1 MKEGFFF
8 YLVKRGFLALFTL
21 LVILF
26 VSYLLMRLA
35 PGDPSKSTMLGEG
48 KETLASDRSE
58 LGKNL
63 AVQEKLH
70 LDKPI
75 PVGFF
80 LWFRNVCKGDFG
92 ESVAVDK
99 GRPVLTLIMEH
110 LPNTL
115 KLNFLAI
122 LLTYAF
128 AIPLGIFSA
137 VKGEC
142 KLDTALNIFLFF
154 LFSLPV
160 LWSAL
165 MLQALFCKGGLYPVF
180 PLKGLGISLEEGMST
195 WQFMYETLLH
205 YVLPVIC
212 LSYGNFAALARFT
225 RSGML
230 DVIREDYIRTA
241 RSKGVREVSVILHH
255 AFRNALILM
264 ITLFAGL
271 LPSLVGGSIL
281 VEYIFNIPG
290 MGALSMMA
298 LSSRDLPLM
307 MALFFMGG
315 FLTLAGIFTA
325 DILYVLADPRIDFKS
340 RIS

>member
-8 YLVKRGFLALFTL
+8 YLVKRFFLALFTFF
-21 LVILF
+21 VILGA
-26 VSYLLMRLA
+26 SYFLMRLA
-35 PGDPSKSTMLGEG
+35 PGDPAKSTMFGEG
-48 KETLASDRSE
+48 KEQLSADKVELAQNNSLR
-58 LGKNL
+58 
-63 AVQEKLH
+63 EKLH

-75 PVGFF
+75 HVGFF
-80 LWFRNVCKGDFG
+80 LWLKGVCKGDFG
-92 ESVAVDK
+92 ESASVDK
-99 GRPVLTLIMEH
+99 GRPVLTIILEH

-115 KLNFLAI
+115 KLNILAI
-122 LLTYAF
+122 FLTYAF
-128 AIPLGIFSA
+128 AIPMGIFSA
-137 VKGEC
+137 TKPDS
-142 KLDTALNIFLFF
+142 KWDTSLSIFLFF

-180 PLKGLGISLEEGMST
+180 PLKGLSPAIVAGMST
-195 WQFMYETLLH
+195 WEIAGKSLMH

-212 LSYGNFAALARFT
+212 LSYGSFAALARFT
-225 RSGML
+225 RGGML
-230 DVIREDYIRTA
+230 EVIQEDYIRTA
-241 RSKGVREVSVILHH
+241 RSKGAGEFTVICHH

-290 MGALSMMA
+290 MGSLSMLA

-307 MALFFMGG
+307 MALFAISG
-315 FLTLAGIFTA
+315 FLTLAGIFIA
-325 DILYVLADPRIDFKS
+325 DILYVLADPRIDFRS
-340 RIS
+340 RV